1 MFRILKSRWFCDEDG
16 ATASEYA
23 VMLALI
29 ISALVASV
37 SAVGNSTQSGWSRN
51 GAAVSSACNGS

>member
-1 MFRILKSRWFCDEDG
+1 MFRFPANRWISEDDG

-29 ISALVASV
+29 IAALIVSV
-37 SAVGNSTQSGWSRN
+37 SAVGNSTSGGWSRN
-51 GAAVSSACNGS
+51 YNAVSSACNGS